1 MTKSFFFI
9 VVGLLFSIV
18 SILHFLRLMFEYQV
32 LIGDWV
38 MPGWISGLIVIFGI
52 FMAYWAINLK
62 KGKKEDESLFEDQTE
77 EE

>member
-9 VVGLLFSIV
+9 VVGLFFSVV
-18 SILHFLRLMFEYQV
+18 SLLHFLRLMFEYQV

-62 KGKKEDESLFEDQTE
+62 RDKKEDESLFENRTE